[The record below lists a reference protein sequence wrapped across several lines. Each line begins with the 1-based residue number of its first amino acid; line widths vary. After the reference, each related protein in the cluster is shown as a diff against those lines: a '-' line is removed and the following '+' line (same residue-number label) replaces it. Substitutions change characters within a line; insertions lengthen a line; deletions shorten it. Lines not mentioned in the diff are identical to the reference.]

1 MKSAREIKEWNKHF
15 KYSKRKGTRA
25 AVMQDQVAEQIKTG
39 RSAELISLGNEMS
52 DEFRMYYTGKI
63 KDVLFE
69 EKVEINGKSYYTGY
83 TKEYV
88 KVAKESEETLENQII
103 EGKITGRLTDDIYIM
118 R

>member
-1 MKSAREIKEWNKHF
+1 
-15 KYSKRKGTRA
+15 
-25 AVMQDQVAEQIKTG
+25 
-39 RSAELISLGNEMS
+39 MS

-88 KVAKESEETLENQII
+88 KVAKSQKKHLRI
-103 EGKITGRLTDDIYIM
+103 RL
-118 R
+118 